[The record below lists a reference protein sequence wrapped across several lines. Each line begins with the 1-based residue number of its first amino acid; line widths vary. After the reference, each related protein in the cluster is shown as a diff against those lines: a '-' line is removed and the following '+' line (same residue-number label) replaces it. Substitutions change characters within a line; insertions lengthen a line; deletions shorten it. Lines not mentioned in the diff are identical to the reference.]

1 MLKLISATPSPY
13 ARKVRI
19 ALLEKSIPFELLTE
33 VPWDSTTQTPQY
45 NPLEKLP
52 VLILENGKSVYESH
66 YILEFLEAKYTGDLQ
81 LLPKNDLDSTLFA
94 KQVEVVADGICDAL
108 VLLFFEKQRE
118 DGKRSEEWMA
128 RQRRKI
134 DGGLKAL
141 ADWVGDKKFVV
152 NDSFGLADIA
162 AGSVLGYLKVRF
174 PEHRWKETYPHLAGY
189 SDHLE
194 ARQSFKDTIPK
205 PQTINDKIV

>member
-1 MLKLISATPSPY
+1 MLRLISATPSPY

-19 ALLEKSIPFELLTE
+19 ALVEKNIAFELVTE

-52 VLILENGKSVYESH
+52 VLILDSGKSVYESH
-66 YILEFLEAKYTGDLQ
+66 YILEFIEAKYTSDLP
-81 LLPKNDLDSTLFA
+81 LLPKDDVDGCLFA
-94 KQVEVVADGICDAL
+94 KQIEVVADGICDAL

-118 DGKRSEEWMA
+118 DGKRSEEWIA
-128 RQRRKI
+128 RQQRKV

-141 ADWVGDKKFVV
+141 ADWIGGKRFFVD
-152 NDSFGLADIA
+152 NAFGLADIA

-174 PEHRWKETYPHLAGY
+174 PEHPWRETYPQLARY
-189 SDHLE
+189 SEDLE
-194 ARQSFKDTIPK
+194 QRQSFKDTIPT
-205 PQTINDKIV
+205 PQKISDKVV